1 MESPSAAP
9 AALSGRRVAI
19 LGGFLL
25 LGALAFV
32 VWLLL
37 NASPASAQSAD
48 PSTTPDSS
56 TTQPAAQ
63 EAAPSDS
70 PAPPA
75 DADGMGLPNLLDD
88 LSTLTQQAVPP
99 MTEVLPPPLQPVA
112 SNVVEALPAPV
123 RAPIAPLVAP
133 LVPPPSATWP
143 SNPLS
148 DGPVAGDPASGAAT
162 TPHGGGARPASHAH
176 RSGELGPAEFS
187 SLGEGTRA
195 PPTGIPAGVAASDS
209 SVSSSSTPD
218 SGSSLL
224 LLGVLM
230 AGAVVLLG
238 RGRRLLVEALA
249 WLPAPWCALP
259 ELPG

>member
-1 MESPSAAP
+1 
-9 AALSGRRVAI
+9 
-19 LGGFLL
+19 
-25 LGALAFV
+25 
-32 VWLLL
+32 
-37 NASPASAQSAD
+37 
-48 PSTTPDSS
+48 
-56 TTQPAAQ
+56 
-63 EAAPSDS
+63 
-70 PAPPA
+70 
-75 DADGMGLPNLLDD
+75 MGLPNLLGD

-99 MTEVLPPPLQPVA
+99 VTEVLPPPLQPVA
-112 SNVVEALPAPV
+112 SNVVEALPAPA

-133 LVPPPSATWP
+133 LVPPPSATAP
-143 SNPLS
+143 SNPPS

-162 TPHGGGARPASHAH
+162 TGPHGGGARPGSHAH